1 MFCTVS
7 ERPPWF
13 IHVPSR
19 LCVHVCARLCVLC
32 DVFVG
37 WVSMS
42 VLLVESVC
50 VQSSCEC
57 DCGVCMCVYV
67 VGLCLAAVRSRLSLL
82 GDV

>member
-1 MFCTVS
+1 M
-7 ERPPWF
+7 
-13 IHVPSR
+13 
-19 LCVHVCARLCVLC
+19 
-32 DVFVG
+32 
-37 WVSMS
+37 SMS

-57 DCGVCMCVYV
+57 DCGVCMYVYV